1 MTNFEI
7 ITKSPMTLS
16 DFIDMV
22 VDDALEA
29 EGCSLDLTMPTEEA
43 RQSPMFGLYG
53 YREWLEQE
61 AEYDTCST
69 SKGAIYG

>member
-7 ITKSPMTLS
+7 ITKSPMNLA

-43 RQSPMFGLYG
+43 RRSPVFGLHG

-61 AEYDTCST
+61 ADNDVCVTT
-69 SKGAIYG
+69 KGTIYG

>member
-7 ITKSPMTLS
+7 ITQSPITLS

-29 EGCSLDLTMPTEEA
+29 KGCSLDLTMPTEDA
-43 RQSPMFGLYG
+43 RRSPMFGLYG

-61 AEYDTCST
+61 AEYDTCLT
-69 SKGAIYG
+69 TKGTIYG